1 MFIGHYALGLGS
13 KKFQDAPS
21 LAMMFIA
28 VQMLDLLWPVF
39 TLVGLESFVIEPGNT
54 KLTPLNFTSYPY
66 SHSMLMAAIWGI
78 VLAGIYVSATGNKR
92 GALILG
98 ALVFSHWILDFV
110 THRPDL
116 QLTPFSDTRVGLG
129 LWNYPTAEV
138 VLEFG
143 MFFAGAIIYYRS
155 ANVQRKVSYW
165 LLIGVFTLFHV
176 MNLLGPPPPSTIAV
190 SWSAN
195 LLWLFVLWAWWIE
208 KPKPNS

>member
-39 TLVGLESFVIEPGNT
+39 TLLGFESFVIEPGNT

-129 LWNYPTAEV
+129 LWNYPVAEV

-155 ANVQRKVSYW
+155 ADVQRKVSYW

-176 MNLLGPPPPSTIAV
+176 MNLLGPPPPSTVAV

-195 LLWLFVLWAWWIE
+195 LLWLFVLWAWWVE
-208 KPKPNS
+208 KKM

>member
-28 VQMLDLLWPVF
+28 VQLLDLLWPVF

-66 SHSMLMAAIWGI
+66 SHSMLMAAIWG
-78 VLAGIYVSATGNKR
+78 VMLAGIYISVTGNKR
-92 GALILG
+92 GAVILG

-129 LWNYPTAEV
+129 LWNYPAAEV

-155 ANVQRKVSYW
+155 ADVQRKVSYW
-165 LLIGVFTLFHV
+165 LLIGFFTLFHV

-195 LLWLFVLWAWWIE
+195 LLWLFVLWAWWVE
-208 KPKPNS
+208 KKV